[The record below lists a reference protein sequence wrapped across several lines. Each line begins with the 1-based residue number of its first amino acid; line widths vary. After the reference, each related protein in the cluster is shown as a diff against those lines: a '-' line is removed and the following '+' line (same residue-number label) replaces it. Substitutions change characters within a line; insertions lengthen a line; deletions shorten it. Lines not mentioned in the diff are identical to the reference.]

1 MRLLA
6 PAKVNLALH
15 VVGRREDGY
24 HLLDSL
30 VVFAGIGDWLEV
42 APAEAM
48 HLRVGGPRADG
59 VPDDARNLAWRAAE
73 WVGQPTDIFI
83 EKHLPHAAGIGGG
96 SADAAAVVR
105 ALGGPVAGS
114 EALGADV
121 PVCVQGRPARMRGI
135 GELLEPVPTLPE
147 VWITLVNPGVEVPTS
162 AVFAAMERVD
172 NSEMNAPEWT
182 DYNSF
187 ITWLGRTRNDMEP
200 PAKAQQPV
208 IAEVLQRLAAT
219 DGCGLARMSG
229 SGATCFGLYETESAA
244 QHAAMSMPGDWWAE
258 AARVLD

>member
-42 APAEAM
+42 SPAEVM
-48 HLRVGGPRADG
+48 RLRVDGPRAGG

-73 WVGQPTDIFI
+73 WVGQPADIFI

-105 ALGGPVAGS
+105 ALGGPMAGS

-121 PVCVQGRPARMRGI
+121 PVCLQGQPARMRGI
-135 GELLEPVPTLPE
+135 GEVLEAVPTLPE
-147 VWITLVNPGVEVPTS
+147 MWITLVNPGVEVPTG

-172 NSEMNAPEWT
+172 NPAMHTPEWT
-182 DYNSF
+182 DYTSF
-187 ITWLGRTRNDMEP
+187 LTWLASTRNDMEP

-208 IAEVLQRLAAT
+208 IAEVLQHLAAT

-229 SGATCFGLYETESAA
+229 SGATCFGLYATEAGA
-244 QHAAMSMPGDWWAE
+244 RTAAMSMPSDWWAE
-258 AARVLD
+258 AAHVLD